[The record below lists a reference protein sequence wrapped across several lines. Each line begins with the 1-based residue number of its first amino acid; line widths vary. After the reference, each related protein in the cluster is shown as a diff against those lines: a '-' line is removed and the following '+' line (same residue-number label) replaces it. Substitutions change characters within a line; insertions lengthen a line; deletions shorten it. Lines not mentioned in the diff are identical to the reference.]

1 MDHCPCPSL
10 DFCAIQ
16 GHVPV
21 LGGLF
26 LYQACRSVCWLVG
39 PSLPPS
45 LHASTCS
52 FRINMFICT
61 HAHIHTNFKII
72 WLQLPAKYVELHPDD
87 RQLLVTNWT
96 PQLWPMAGYRWLLRQ
111 YPPTRSSPGLLQVP
125 WNYTLDLEVSPEG
138 KLDWKTVSMAW
149 RPLEEDSAKDVT
161 FATKTM
167 SQPHWK
173 IQTAPHL
180 HQPHTFQERV
190 FRSSGIKESR
200 AGPRGPGLPIG
211 GPPFGEIAWDPV

>member
-1 MDHCPCPSL
+1 MGAPSGHLTKVGQSEGSARGLRMPLSQRACSCPLRAKPPALPGPRLGPCLLSLYLTQHRWTTSPCPSL

-26 LYQACRSVCWLVG
+26 LYQACRSVCWLIG

-87 RQLLVTNWT
+87 RQLLVTN
-96 PQLWPMAGYRWLLRQ
+96 
-111 YPPTRSSPGLLQVP
+111 
-125 WNYTLDLEVSPEG
+125 
-138 KLDWKTVSMAW
+138 
-149 RPLEEDSAKDVT
+149 
-161 FATKTM
+161 
-167 SQPHWK
+167 
-173 IQTAPHL
+173 
-180 HQPHTFQERV
+180 
-190 FRSSGIKESR
+190 
-200 AGPRGPGLPIG
+200 
-211 GPPFGEIAWDPV
+211 